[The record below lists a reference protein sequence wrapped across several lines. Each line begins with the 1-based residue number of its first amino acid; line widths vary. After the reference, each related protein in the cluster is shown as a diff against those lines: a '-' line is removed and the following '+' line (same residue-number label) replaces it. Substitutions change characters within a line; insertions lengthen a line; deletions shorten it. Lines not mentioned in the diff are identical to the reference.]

1 MLLMSYQ
8 DVYGHKDKHYFVN
21 LCHRNERND
30 RNGWQIHHF
39 AKLAIQLAAVLSAFF
54 TEIIIIN

>member
-1 MLLMSYQ
+1 MLLLSYQ

-30 RNGWQIHHF
+30 RNGW
-39 AKLAIQLAAVLSAFF
+39 
-54 TEIIIIN
+54 